1 MVFVNEEIE
10 QAKQKVLS
18 ELGYAPMAIVLGS
31 GLGDF
36 PKALS
41 NTRKIPYSQI
51 PHMPLTSVQG
61 HSGELIIGEL
71 PSSVHAKEHG
81 ETSANKKKLI
91 YCFAG
96 RIHSYEGGP
105 WDEVTF
111 QVKLMA
117 AIGCKLFIL
126 TNASG
131 GLFDDM
137 TGGCLCLL
145 TGHFR
150 LLARMDPN
158 SLASAVR
165 VFEKNNGSST
175 TQQQQ
180 STELVRVEKNE
191 FESEFEAKYSH
202 FAPNFWTAKYVNLCR
217 SIAKENNIK
226 LFEGSYAWASGPSF
240 ETPLEVL
247 MAKKLG
253 GACVGMSTVPEMLTC
268 NYYGMDCMGIS
279 LVCNLGAGLQKE
291 PLTHKEVLE
300 NSKIGTEHI
309 QLLVR
314 ETLANIEFEETS
326 DAPLVSGATSDSTCC
341 ASSSSTTTQYV
352 ALKINTES
360 MKITEENIKQ
370 AVQLIQQELG
380 QFDENQ
386 INIYCTQQN
395 VPNLLQDGKKVD
407 LMTLPNFPYTSASGN
422 FGYITKNAKNQL
434 TLISNV
440 HPSLDNTFTTEESF
454 YLTLVFNVLNVQ
466 NVAFFVKCSDPRVTP
481 ENTVQEI
488 SSVTN
493 FGHAQPLEYVESV
506 YISHDRV
513 LDAAPLST
521 NEKQTNS
528 YMGFMGPDYPS
539 YMECHL
545 AQELGHST
553 FGVTSLNLFCAL
565 RYFGFNV
572 KAFVEFSEHTSLNQV
587 QMQIPSVKRSVK
599 PVKYDQ
605 QCKLRYNILKY
616 EEVVEAT
623 QFIKEQLDLGDKS
636 IDTAIFD
643 LNLNLPFFENPNV
656 KIVKTLA
663 LSDIPHYKP
672 KNGVSQALSL
682 VRVSSD
688 KNSTEK
694 LVLVI
699 HHVGLEQDEST
710 YLLSNSLVDLTFFVR
725 VCQHLQTVQSI
736 YLNSAV
742 SSALSELTSEPIY
755 SPNTLVQYKDHIN
768 FTGYNPMIG
777 KNENRWGDRFFD
789 VSGLYHPLRTTTARV
804 ETSNVFYFNH
814 ALQLENR
821 AIRTHT
827 SKYNANILSSV
838 GCYEALVAHHDTK
851 EKHTRTRVV
860 SLGLVVDQAQKSEG
874 KLICP
879 EKKKELV
886 TVLCND
892 ILGL

>member
-71 PSSVHAKEHG
+71 PSSIHAKEHG
-81 ETSANKKKLI
+81 HTSPNKKKLI

-165 VFEKNNGSST
+165 VFEKNGIA
-175 TQQQQ
+175 TQQQPPQ
-180 STELVRVEKNE
+180 QTTELVRVEKNE
-191 FESEFEAKYSH
+191 FESEIEAKYSH
-202 FAPNFWTAKYVNLCR
+202 FTPNFWTAKYVNLCR
-217 SIAKENNIK
+217 SIAKENSIK

-314 ETLANIEFEETS
+314 ETLANIEFDETS
-326 DAPLVSGATSDSTCC
+326 NSPLVSGATSDTTCST
-341 ASSSSTTTQYV
+341 SSSTTQYV
-352 ALKINTES
+352 SLKFNTEP
-360 MKITEENIKQ
+360 MKITEEQIKQ
-370 AVQLIQQELG
+370 SVQLIQQELG

-386 INIYCTQQN
+386 LNIYCTQAN
-395 VPNLLQDGKKVD
+395 VPNLVQDAKKVD

-422 FGYITKNAKNQL
+422 FGYITKNANNQL

-454 YLTLVFNVLNVQ
+454 YLTLVFNLLNIQ
-466 NVAFFVKCSDPRVTP
+466 NVAYYVKCSDPRVNS
-481 ENTVQEI
+481 ENTTQEI

-493 FGHAQPLEYVESV
+493 FGYAQPLEYVESV

-513 LDAAPLST
+513 LDAHQNS
-521 NEKQTNS
+521 EKKPNS
-528 YMGFMGPDYPS
+528 YMGFMGPDQPS
-539 YMECHL
+539 YMECHV

-572 KAFVEFSEHTSLNQV
+572 KAFVEYSENASLNQV
-587 QMQIPSVKRSVK
+587 QMGTSSVKRSVK
-599 PVKYDQ
+599 PVNYEQQRKLKY
-605 QCKLRYNILKY
+605 NMLKY

-623 QFIKEQLDLGDKS
+623 QFIKEQLDLTYKV
-636 IDTAIFD
+636 IDSAIFD

-656 KIVKTLA
+656 NIVKTLA

-688 KNSTEK
+688 SSEK
-694 LVLVI
+694 LALVI
-699 HHVGLEQDEST
+699 HHVGIEQDQSENA
-710 YLLSNSLVDLTFFVR
+710 YLLSNSLIDLTFFVR
-725 VCQHLQTVQSI
+725 VCQYLQTVKSL

-742 SSALSELTSEPIY
+742 TSALSELSSEPIY
-755 SPNTLVQYKDHIN
+755 APNTLVQYKDHIN
-768 FTGYNPMIG
+768 FTGYNPLIG

-789 VSGLYHPLRTTTARV
+789 VSGLYHPLRTTAKV

-814 ALQLENR
+814 AIQLENR
-821 AIRTHT
+821 TIRTHT
-827 SKYNANILSSV
+827 SKFNANILSSV

-851 EKHTRTRVV
+851 EKENRTRVV
-860 SLGLVVDQAQKSEG
+860 SLGLVVDNAQTEG

-879 EKKKELV
+879 GKKKELV
-886 TVLCND
+886 NVLCND